1 MDATQQLGNPAGE
14 PPALGPAPRE
24 KILGALAL
32 GPPAPSTWAHQCVCS
47 ADIHPAGTGRGGLPF
62 AWKPPGGTK
71 GGVEGCPYPRGGPPL
86 CTTAGRGRG
95 DLSAAVATSQRIPAS
110 PGRPGGG
117 LLLIII
123 IRSPPGT
130 CPRTEPAPHR
140 LRKNLPGGGGA
151 PAAPQLPPLP
161 LTSAAA
167 PGKLRARRRR
177 GQG

>member
-1 MDATQQLGNPAGE
+1 MGGHGNPQG
-14 PPALGPAPRE
+14 GPKVGSRAVP
-24 KILGALAL
+24 
-32 GPPAPSTWAHQCVCS
+32 T
-47 ADIHPAGTGRGGLPF
+47 RG
-62 AWKPPGGTK
+62 
-71 GGVEGCPYPRGGPPL
+71 GGPPL

-95 DLSAAVATSQRIPAS
+95 DLSAAVATAPRIPPS

-140 LRKNLPGGGGA
+140 LRKNLPGDGGA